1 MAIVPYPSPNRHLSV
16 DLQPV
21 VASQAN
27 RAELTGARQAVDL
40 GYSWWVGEVTVVPM
54 IIDHARA
61 FRVFFGR
68 VRGVTHSFRVPVA
81 TADQHTGTF
90 TVRAQGAG
98 SGYSLVT
105 DGWPAN
111 STPLLA
117 GQYVT
122 VGDQLMVLDED
133 VIANASGVA
142 TLRFHSPLRRVVADN
157 TLVQTKRPWLLA
169 YLPEGAPVLKLT
181 AAQLQSGF
189 SFPIMEA
196 Y

>member
-1 MAIVPYPSPNRHLSV
+1 MSIVPYPSPNRHQSV

-27 RAELTGARQAVDL
+27 RSELTGARQAVDL
-40 GYSWWVGEVTVVPM
+40 GYSWWIGEVSVAPM
-54 IIDHARA
+54 VLDHARS

-68 VRGVTHSFRVPVA
+68 MRGSTHSTRVPV
-81 TADQHTGTF
+81 TSEDQHTGAF

-133 VIANASGVA
+133 VIVNASGVA

-157 TLVQTKRPWLLA
+157 TLIQTKRPWLLA
-169 YLPEGAPVLKLT
+169 YLPDGAPVLTLT
-181 AAQLQSGF
+181 LARLQAGF
-189 SFPIMEA
+189 SFNVVEA

>member
-1 MAIVPYPSPNRHLSV
+1 MAIVPYPDPHRHQSV
-16 DLQPV
+16 DLQPF
-21 VASQAN
+21 AAAQTN
-27 RAELTGARQAVDL
+27 RSELTGARQTVDL
-40 GYSWWVGEVTVVPM
+40 GYSWWQASVAVAPM
-54 IIDHARA
+54 ILDHARA
-61 FRVFFGR
+61 WRVFFGR
-68 VRGVTHSFRVPVA
+68 VRGATHSFRVPVIGD
-81 TADQHTGTF
+81 DQHSGTF
-90 TVRAQGAG
+90 TVRAQGVG
-98 SGYSLVT
+98 SGYSLIT
-105 DGWPAN
+105 DGWPAS

-169 YLPEGAPVLKLT
+169 YLSEGAPSLT
-181 AAQLQSGF
+181 LTLAHLQAGF
-189 SFPIMEA
+189 AFSVMEA